1 MNWYGSIFHLYK
13 LLTVD
18 GWEGEKL
25 KEEDERLVLRRDG
38 F

>member
-1 MNWYGSIFHLYK
+1 MYK

-25 KEEDERLVLRRDG
+25 KEEDERLVLRRWVLREELIRSNG
-38 F
+38 